1 MKFSVVSLKNTQRI
15 TDVLKM
21 FGHDIDNNKPD
32 FVITYGGDGTILFSE
47 RRYPGIPKIT
57 IRYMA
62 KTGTGSIGSKCMY
75 SEEELEDVLIK
86 IDNGEYELKE
96 EIKLETTF
104 QGRKYLSLN
113 EVQLHNSS
121 PIKAVRFS
129 VYVND
134 KILFDNIIG
143 DGVVVASPFGSTAYY
158 SSISGKKFDKGIGI
172 ALNNPYKYDNYD
184 TVSSFDFVSELGP
197 KYVIVDLNSEICIN
211 ILRDDGLLLF
221 DNDNKIIKVKC
232 GDDISTKRAKDT
244 AKFVVTEK
252 KSDNFF

>member
-121 PIKAVRFS
+121 PIKAIRFS
-129 VYVND
+129 VYIED
-134 KILFDNIIG
+134 EILFENVIG
-143 DGVVVASPFGSTAYY
+143 DGVVVATPFGSSAYY
-158 SSISGKKFDKGIGI
+158 SSVGGKKFDSGIGI
-172 ALNNPYKYDNYD
+172 ALNNPYNVKNEPVVIDEG
-184 TVSSFDFVSELGP
+184 FD
-197 KYVIVDLNSEICIN
+197 YNIN
-211 ILRDDGLLLF
+211 IKILRDDGLLLF
-221 DNDNKIIKVKC
+221 DNDDNMIKIDKQLMLSKGGDKIIVKR
-232 GDDISTKRAKDT
+232 SKDT
-244 AKFVVTEK
+244 AKFVSIYK
-252 KSDNFF
+252 QNI